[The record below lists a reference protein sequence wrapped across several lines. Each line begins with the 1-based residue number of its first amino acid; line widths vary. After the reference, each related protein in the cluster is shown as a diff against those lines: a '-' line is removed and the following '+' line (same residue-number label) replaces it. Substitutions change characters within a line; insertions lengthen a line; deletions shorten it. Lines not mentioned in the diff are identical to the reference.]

1 VLLDGEWGQTTL
13 RGFQD
18 ASGTH
23 EGFEL
28 SADYSYRWTR
38 GRWSV
43 SPSVG
48 VAYKS
53 AELSSYYWG
62 VHANEAGP
70 TLLEYQPD
78 GGLNWEMG
86 LRASYYLSKSL
97 RAAIS
102 ANYERLHDDIAASP
116 IVERPYVFGY
126 FAGLAWKF

>member
-53 AELSSYYWG
+53 SELSNYYWG

-70 TLLEYQPD
+70 TLLEYHPD

-102 ANYERLHDDIAASP
+102 ANYERLHDDIAMSP